1 MKAACKIF
9 VLVALS
15 SILQAQ
21 GIVKSYSHTSIKVPI
36 NKYPWIIQTIN
47 QRGRQSSGFLINKRY
62 VLTAAH
68 VVDNI
73 EKRRCLSIHFLNY
86 QNPFFIQINR
96 IALSPLYNHNKNIF
110 NDIAVL
116 ELSTPVEEKL
126 ILSSTPAI
134 DFQPYT
140 CKELYSFQSLIG
152 SGYAMRTSLREANL
166 TWETN
171 QECAEPNG
179 PYKYYLSYDGY
190 SERGDSGSPLFYW
203 ENNSYHVLGVAIQS
217 LFCNNCGNIYETM
230 MHNVDFIQNATSHF
244 QNSED
249 AAQFQPQIEWISL
262 ECPPASTASSTSK
275 ASTTMLFLVVFLTH
289 STWHLR

>member
-1 MKAACKIF
+1 
-9 VLVALS
+9 
-15 SILQAQ
+15 
-21 GIVKSYSHTSIKVPI
+21 
-36 NKYPWIIQTIN
+36 
-47 QRGRQSSGFLINKRY
+47 
-62 VLTAAH
+62 
-68 VVDNI
+68 
-73 EKRRCLSIHFLNY
+73 
-86 QNPFFIQINR
+86 
-96 IALSPLYNHNKNIF
+96 
-110 NDIAVL
+110 
-116 ELSTPVEEKL
+116 
-126 ILSSTPAI
+126 
-134 DFQPYT
+134 
-140 CKELYSFQSLIG
+140 
-152 SGYAMRTSLREANL
+152 MRTSLREANL